1 MWTESQISVWI
12 EAIGTVLSAIGSTPS
27 HVLSDAMLNDLNVI
41 GLALQAIG
49 SSLIPQNQ
57 DYLFIVGSQLEA
69 IGNLVSLQAEF
80 IENENVSS
88 VLGSQGDLI
97 EAVGGALTIDFT
109 GNQSIQN
116 ALNNLGDVIQVV
128 GAAYQA
134 LSVRYPP
141 NSLKNQEIN
150 TVGSWIQAVGAVL
163 SAIFV
168 EA

>member
-1 MWTESQISVWI
+1 MWSESQISAWI
-12 EAIGTVLSAIGSTPS
+12 EAIGTVISAIGSTPS
-27 HVLSDAMLNDLNVI
+27 QVLSDAMLRDLNII
-41 GLALQAIG
+41 GLALQAVG
-49 SSLIPQNQ
+49 SGLIPENQ
-57 DYLFIVGSQLEA
+57 DDLFKIGSQLEA

-88 VLGSQGDLI
+88 VLSSQGDLI

-116 ALNNLGDVIQVV
+116 ALNNIGDVIQVI
-128 GAAYQA
+128 GASYQA

-141 NSLKNQEIN
+141 NSQKNQEVN

-168 EA
+168 EG